1 MAFSSA
7 AAAYMHVNEH
17 ALDETHAHQHFAD
30 AHSHDDSEQ
39 HQDPDHG
46 HHFHLHVVGD
56 IAENDPISF
65 SKQANSFGDAIHPRL
80 TFRTYTPPIPPPTA

>member
-17 ALDETHAHQHFAD
+17 ALDESHSHHHFAD
-30 AHSHDDSEQ
+30 VHSHDHLEQ
-39 HQDPDHG
+39 DNDTDHG

-65 SKQANSFGDAIHPRL
+65 SKHAYSFGHAVYPRL

>member
-17 ALDETHAHQHFAD
+17 ALDESHSHHHFAD
-30 AHSHDDSEQ
+30 VHSHDHLEQ
-39 HQDPDHG
+39 DNDTDHG

-56 IAENDPISF
+56 IAENDPLSF
-65 SKQANSFGDAIHPRL
+65 SKQAYSFGHVVHPRL
-80 TFRTYTPPIPPPTA
+80 TFRTYTPPIPPPNA